1 MTTIEIPKKPID
13 EARRRGIDIEAL
25 IIDALIN
32 QLKLGPADEGEARV
46 EMAINYLSETK
57 QYIERDDA
65 VQASEKLYKAAEEA
79 IKAMAIA
86 LRIP

>member
-1 MTTIEIPKKPID
+1 MRNSSILPPRESTLP
-13 EARRRGIDIEAL
+13 L
-25 IIDALIN
+25 NIDALIN
-32 QLKLGPADEGEARV
+32 QLKLDPANEGEARV
-46 EMAINYLSETK
+46 EMAINYLSEAK

-65 VQASEKLYKAAEEA
+65 VQASEKLYKAAEET